1 MSATDGGSGVRLP
14 APGGCRWCGVEER
27 EHMQRWKPP
36 VGWHK
41 WEPPTL
47 EQRKER
53 MKARRRRPGTSGRST
68 AGFFEAI
75 QRAA

>member
-1 MSATDGGSGVRLP
+1 MSI
-14 APGGCRWCGVEER
+14 PGKDSDPLFPEPSGCRWCGVNER

-41 WEPPTL
+41 WEAPTL

-53 MKARRRRPGTSGRST
+53 MLARRRRAAGSMGSGPAEPPTRLVS
-68 AGFFEAI
+68 
-75 QRAA
+75 

>member
-1 MSATDGGSGVRLP
+1 MSADGSDLRLP

-36 VGWHK
+36 VGWHA
-41 WEPPTL
+41 WVAPTL

-53 MKARRRRPGTSGRST
+53 MRARRGQGRRPGADGGHAPRD
-68 AGFFEAI
+68 GLMR
-75 QRAA
+75 RAS

>member
-1 MSATDGGSGVRLP
+1 MPAKGSDLRIPL
-14 APGGCRWCGVEER
+14 PGGCRWCGVEER

-36 VGWHK
+36 VGWHT

-53 MKARRRRPGTSGRST
+53 MRARRSRGQSGGVAALRS
-68 AGFFEAI
+68 AAI
-75 QRAA
+75 RLAS